1 MKKCKRC
8 GRKSFLFHLPL
19 NKDGL
24 CEYCARIIG
33 REQEEADIERRKK
46 EQAEKERL
54 EKEAAER
61 ERAYMA
67 WEARQ
72 RAEKVRIGSLS
83 CQKIAQL
90 LVEDAKYETGF
101 GDRLEEYNR
110 RKKEKQE
117 KEQAKFDRVLA
128 LHKEAYDLEKQ
139 GKLEEAITLYLK
151 NLKEHPD
158 GTVYYERPC
167 IALEKLGRYDEAI
180 NICNMALQ
188 RIRSG
193 KMHANSDSFFKRI
206 ERLEKKRSKE

>member
-1 MKKCKRC
+1 MV
-8 GRKSFLFHLPL
+8 
-19 NKDGL
+19 
-24 CEYCARIIG
+24 
-33 REQEEADIERRKK
+33 
-46 EQAEKERL
+46 
-54 EKEAAER
+54 
-61 ERAYMA
+61 

-72 RAEKVRIGSLS
+72 RAEKARIGSLGY
-83 CQKIAQL
+83 QKIAQL

-110 RKKEKQE
+110 RQKEKRE
-117 KEQAKFDRVLA
+117 KELAKFDRVLA
-128 LHKEAYDLEKQ
+128 LHKEAHDLEKQ
-139 GKLEEAITLYLK
+139 GKLEEAITLYLE

-167 IALEKLGRYDEAI
+167 IVLEKLGRYDEAI

-206 ERLEKKRSKE
+206 ERVEKKRSKE

>member
-24 CEYCARIIG
+24 CEYCARIIE

-54 EKEAAER
+54 EKEAAES
-61 ERAYMA
+61 
-67 WEARQ
+67 
-72 RAEKVRIGSLS
+72 SLS

-110 RKKEKQE
+110 RQKEKQK